1 MQCIVLMYSV
11 YIVNML
17 LSAYSYYSV
26 VYYIYYLQRVYVTY
40 CKLIYTVYYDI
51 HSFLATQVFASHSL
65 WHLCVL
71 GAVYVSFHF
80 YIQYQA
86 LLKHHGCAA
95 YGYSTDSTTGVAAAV
110 FDTDSSGALAA
121 SIATSSTGDMF
132 GCDITGAGNGTC
144 DIPAF

>member
-1 MQCIVLMYSV
+1 M
-11 YIVNML
+11 
-17 LSAYSYYSV
+17 
-26 VYYIYYLQRVYVTY
+26 
-40 CKLIYTVYYDI
+40 
-51 HSFLATQVFASHSL
+51 
-65 WHLCVL
+65 
-71 GAVYVSFHF
+71 YVSFHF